1 MLASLVM
8 SSSAPMGEVA
18 MLRRMDDDDD
28 DDDVADDWMWMLLL
42 LAAGT
47 NASEDGAHSA
57 TATARERNII
67 VWVENSIGTDRWRR
81 GLIGG
86 NNVGRNSGGGGR

>member
-1 MLASLVM
+1 
-8 SSSAPMGEVA
+8 

-28 DDDVADDWMWMLLL
+28 DDDDDDVADEDWMWMLWL

-86 NNVGRNSGGGGR
+86 NNVGRNSGGGGGGR

>member
-1 MLASLVM
+1 MLASLVTRA
-8 SSSAPMGEVA
+8 SEPMGEVA

-28 DDDVADDWMWMLLL
+28 DDDDADDWMWMLLV
-42 LAAGT
+42 AGT
-47 NASEDGAHSA
+47 NASEEGAHSA

-67 VWVENSIGTDRWRR
+67 VWVENSIGIDRWRR

-86 NNVGRNSGGGGR
+86 NYVGRNSGGGGR

>member
-1 MLASLVM
+1 MLASLVTRA
-8 SSSAPMGEVA
+8 SEPMGEVA

-57 TATARERNII
+57 TATASERNII